1 MSANGK
7 AYGPKDGGTYLD
19 RARQHWTPI
28 PDWVA
33 ALAGAAD
40 KSKSQGDL
48 AKKLGCNASVIS
60 AVLSRKY
67 TGRYDTVEA
76 QVRRALLDEPV
87 QIAPKEVAA
96 KKFGPKDGGTY
107 ADRARQHWSPLP
119 DWVSALASA
128 ADKSKSQGELA
139 RKVGCNASV
148 ISAVISRKY
157 SGRYDTVEAQV
168 RGALM
173 HETANCPVF
182 GVIARNVCIAN
193 QKLPF
198 SAANPQRAQLYR
210 ACRHGCRHATI
221 VKEQK

>member
-7 AYGPKDGGTYLD
+7 SYGPKDGGTYLD
-19 RARQHWTPI
+19 RARQHWTPV

-60 AVLSRKY
+60 AVLAKKY
-67 TGRYDTVEA
+67 T
-76 QVRRALLDEPV
+76 
-87 QIAPKEVAA
+87 
-96 KKFGPKDGGTY
+96 
-107 ADRARQHWSPLP
+107 
-119 DWVSALASA
+119 
-128 ADKSKSQGELA
+128 
-139 RKVGCNASV
+139 
-148 ISAVISRKY
+148 
-157 SGRYDTVEAQV
+157 GRYDTVEAQV

-173 HETANCPVF
+173 HETSACPVL
-182 GVIARNVCIAN
+182 GAIPRNVCIAN

-198 SAANPQRAQLYR
+198 SAATPQRTQLWR
-210 ACRHGCRHATI
+210 ACRNGCRHATI